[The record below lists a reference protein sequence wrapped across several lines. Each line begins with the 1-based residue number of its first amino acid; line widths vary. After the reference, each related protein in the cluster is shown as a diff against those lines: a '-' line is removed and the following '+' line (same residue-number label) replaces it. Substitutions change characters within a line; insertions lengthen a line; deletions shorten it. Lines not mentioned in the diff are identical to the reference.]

1 MIVASPPREEH
12 RQTSDLAQVLKAVD
26 GLVDR
31 RVPIPAM
38 RKIPGELRKQRG
50 ELTITTF
57 DGRIIDVEAG
67 DTSEHAYGMAFD
79 IGTTSIVGTL
89 LHLESGEELA
99 AVGSVNPQTVYG
111 GDLMSRIAYAQFDE
125 KKLVALR
132 AKVLNAINGFV
143 KDACRTAGVSSEH
156 LYKIVVV
163 GNTCMHHIFL
173 GVDVTFVGLAP
184 YAPAVS
190 DGIVVSAGELPLKSA
205 PNAQVCLL
213 PIVAGF
219 VGADTMACV
228 LATRIYE
235 SEELRA
241 LVDIGTNGEVVMGS
255 KERLMACSAPAGP
268 ALEGAQIRHGMRGA
282 MGAIEAVTIGDD
294 VQCSV
299 IGSARAIGIC
309 GSGLID
315 ACAKMVGAGVIN
327 GTGRLGPADRGP
339 LPAAL
344 AARLRTAASGV
355 EFVLVWDADAGK
367 NEDVTLTQGDIRQLQ
382 LAKSAIYSGIVL
394 LQRVMGIGDADLAEL
409 MLCGGFGNYINT
421 ESAVAIRLL
430 PDVDLDRITYVGN
443 AAHLGAQM
451 ALLSERERLRAEEL
465 AQRIEHVALAAR
477 PDFQDIFID
486 GMSFESPHPVEPE
499 PVTAD
504 ADTAKEGHGMSDLRI
519 NLLFGFL
526 GSGKTTLV
534 RRILERARRRA
545 EDGGHRE
552 RVRRGRCRRR
562 GHRGQ
567 QREPRRAH
575 LRLPVLHAAR
585 IADERGGGVARE
597 GRGGADRGGGDGC
610 RVPRRHAGGPER
622 LEARARARRRPAG
635 DRGRRP
641 EVHAPA
647 ADAGRVLRGAGRERG
662 RAGAEQDRSGDARRA
677 RRGEGRGAGDQPRR
691 TCCCSPSRATP
702 TSHCCSTVPRASC
715 WRRCGRRRPA
725 CLATST
731 RAPAVTATVTAHGHD
746 HHHDHGHG
754 HDHACAGDHAH
765 DHGHTHAPAESF
777 VMDAS
782 GPTSRAR
789 T

>member
-1 MIVASPPREEH
+1 MRRTHIPRGATLLDAARAAGVSMDATCGARGRCRSCRCKVLSGDVSPATMQDTLQLGHEEVQERFRLGCQTRPVTDCEAMALPPKSEAGHQILTGGGVADDAAFAIDSGVRKQVVTASPPREEH
-12 RQTSDLAQVLKAVD
+12 RQTSDLAQVLEAVD
-26 GLVDR
+26 GPVDR
-31 RVPIPAM
+31 RVPIAAM

-50 ELTITTF
+50 ELTLTTF
-57 DGRIIDVEAG
+57 IGRIIDVEAG

-89 LHLESGEELA
+89 LHLETGEELA

-132 AKVLNAINGFV
+132 AKVLNAINGFI
-143 KDACRTAGVSSEH
+143 KEACRAAGVSREH

-190 DGIVVSAGELPLKSA
+190 DGIVVPATELPLKAA

-282 MGAIEAVTIGDD
+282 MGAIEAVTIDED
-294 VQCSV
+294 VHCSV

-315 ACAKMVGAGVIN
+315 ACAKMVGAGVVD
-327 GTGRLGPADRGP
+327 GMGRLGPPDRGR

-344 AARLRTAASGV
+344 AARLRTSDAGV
-355 EFVLVWDADAGK
+355 EFVLVRDADAGK
-367 NEDVTLTQGDIRQLQ
+367 NDDVTLTQGDIRQLQ

-394 LQRVMGIGDADLAEL
+394 LQRVMGIDDADLAEL

-486 GMSFESPHPVEPE
+486 GMSFESAE
-499 PVTAD
+499 PVAPRPTA
-504 ADTAKEGHGMSDLRI
+504 AGM
-519 NLLFGFL
+519 
-526 GSGKTTLV
+526 
-534 RRILERARRRA
+534 
-545 EDGGHRE
+545 
-552 RVRRGRCRRR
+552 
-562 GHRGQ
+562 
-567 QREPRRAH
+567 EPRRT
-575 LRLPVLHAAR
+575 AA
-585 IADERGGGVARE
+585 G
-597 GRGGADRGGGDGC
+597 
-610 RVPRRHAGGPER
+610 
-622 LEARARARRRPAG
+622 
-635 DRGRRP
+635 
-641 EVHAPA
+641 
-647 ADAGRVLRGAGRERG
+647 
-662 RAGAEQDRSGDARRA
+662 
-677 RRGEGRGAGDQPRR
+677 
-691 TCCCSPSRATP
+691 
-702 TSHCCSTVPRASC
+702 
-715 WRRCGRRRPA
+715 
-725 CLATST
+725 
-731 RAPAVTATVTAHGHD
+731 
-746 HHHDHGHG
+746 
-754 HDHACAGDHAH
+754 
-765 DHGHTHAPAESF
+765 
-777 VMDAS
+777 
-782 GPTSRAR
+782 
-789 T
+789 